1 MWRPHLVGSAVIYTA
16 GEREKESTTRGGEQR
31 EREGGMHSLVPF
43 IYFVFLLFEFNS
55 RSPRLSDESNKRRD
69 SLATRLQV
77 AIFSCSSC
85 SYSSSCFFKLANFSF
100 AYFPILSAAEL
111 EGEEGLKSLLRTA
124 VLNRNN
130 FAHLSVVEMS

>member
-1 MWRPHLVGSAVIYTA
+1 
-16 GEREKESTTRGGEQR
+16 
-31 EREGGMHSLVPF
+31 MHSLVPF

-85 SYSSSCFFKLANFSF
+85 FFKLANFSF
-100 AYFPILSAAEL
+100 AYFPILSAEL
-111 EGEEGLKSLLRTA
+111 GGGGRGGEGKSLLRTA

>member
-1 MWRPHLVGSAVIYTA
+1 
-16 GEREKESTTRGGEQR
+16 
-31 EREGGMHSLVPF
+31 MHSLVPF

-77 AIFSCSSC
+77 AIFSCSS
-85 SYSSSCFFKLANFSF
+85 SGYSSSCFFKLTNFSF
-100 AYFPILSAAEL
+100 AYFPILSAEL
-111 EGEEGLKSLLRTA
+111 EGEKEGGGEGLKSLLRTA